1 MRPVYLVGG
10 EQKQNPQSDDEW
22 HRHRAG
28 KILRLDPATKTVE
41 TLVEYQ
47 SPPDVCPDEDPSFL
61 FKASEIH
68 GDRLLTCSSTEVL
81 IYDFPSMELRQQISH
96 PCFNDL
102 HHVCIGPNG
111 NYFVANTG
119 LDMTVELS
127 STDGEIVRQWSV
139 LEGKDVWHRFS
150 PDIDYRKV
158 PTTKPHDAH
167 PNFTFFLGDDVWSTR
182 GKLKDAVC
190 LTTPGQRI
198 AAGDDRPIHDGI
210 VTPHGIYFTWVD
222 AHLARVNPETLQRED
237 VWDLAKMMSGLRRPG
252 WCRGL
257 HVVDD
262 DRFLVAFT
270 RMRPTKWQN
279 NVSWASLRELKALY
293 RMPARVCLFNVR
305 DQRTE
310 WEFDLQDVGMT
321 TVFSIHEAP
330 ETEVSQ
336 AAA

>member
-10 EQKQNPQSDDEW
+10 EQKKNPQCDDEW

-28 KILRLDPATKTVE
+28 KILRVDPGSGTAE

-47 SPPDVCPDEDPSFL
+47 SPGEFCPDTDPSFL
-61 FKASEIH
+61 FKASELH
-68 GDRLLTCSSTEVL
+68 EDRLLTCSSTEVL
-81 IYDFPSMELRQQISH
+81 VYEFPSMQLQQRISH

-102 HHVCIGPNG
+102 HHVTVGPGG
-111 NYFVANTG
+111 NLFVANTG

-127 STDGEIVRQWSV
+127 PEGDILRQWCV
-139 LEGKDVWHRFS
+139 LENRDVWHRFS
-150 PDIDYRKV
+150 PDVDYRKV

-167 PNFTFFLGDDVWSTR
+167 PNFTFFLGDDVWATR

-190 LTTPGQRI
+190 LTTPGLKI
-198 AAGDDRPIHDGI
+198 PAGEDRPIHDGI

-222 AHLARVNPETLQRED
+222 AHLARVNPHTLRREE
-237 VWDLAKMMSGLRRPG
+237 VFDLAPMMSGFRRPG

-257 HVVDD
+257 HVVDE

-270 RMRPTKWQN
+270 RMRPTKWQS

-305 DQRTE
+305 ERRTE
-310 WEFDLQDVGMT
+310 WEMDLQDVGMT

-330 ETEVSQ
+330 ECPAQE